1 MKRNI
6 PSLNDK
12 EYDLVVVG
20 GGIFGICAAWDA
32 TLRGLSVALIERG
45 DFANAAS
52 ANCFKIVHGG
62 IRYLQHAD
70 LARIRESSRERT
82 AFLRV
87 APHLV
92 SPLPIVVPTY
102 GQGLR
107 SKPVLQVGMALYDA
121 ATFDRNKNISDIERR
136 IPPTHSIS
144 REDCLQMFPGLDQQG
159 LTGGML
165 FHDGQIYSP
174 ARLALS
180 FLKSAVN
187 AGAVAANYVE
197 ATGFLRQGDRVT
209 GVIAQDVLTGDK
221 LEIRAKLVLNAAG
234 PWAEKLLSQGVAPG
248 AERRLTFSRD
258 AALVVNRRMV
268 GNSGVAIQGG
278 TKDPDAIVSR
288 GNRHLFMA
296 PWRDYTLI
304 GVWHVVHRGDPDV
317 VTVTREDVQGFLEEF
332 NAAYS
337 LPEPLTI
344 DDVSMYNAGLVL
356 FGDNQDGDTHLS
368 YGKRSLLVDHRRE
381 HGIDGLVTVI
391 GVRFTT
397 ARGVGEK
404 AIDLVCQKL
413 GRKAS
418 KSRTAST
425 PVDGGDID
433 HFSSYVA
440 SSVAQRPRELT
451 EQLMH
456 PLLRNYGSSYREVTI
471 YAEEVPGLW
480 ETLGDSTVTKA
491 EVVHAV
497 RNEMPQKLSD
507 VVFRRTELG
516 TGSNPG
522 EEALQ
527 ACADLMA
534 AELTWDLSRTQRE
547 LAEVKAQFPDFSP
560 VPV

>member
-174 ARLALS
+174 ARLALA

-187 AGAVAANYVE
+187 ADAVAANYVE

-258 AALVVNRRMV
+258 AALVVNRRLV

-288 GNRHLFMA
+288 GNRHLFMV

-317 VTVTREDVQGFLEEF
+317 VTVTREDVEGFLEEF

-344 DDVSMYNAGLVL
+344 DDVSMCNAGLVL
-356 FGDNQDGDTHLS
+356 FGDNQDSDTHLS

-418 KSRTAST
+418 KSRTAYT

-451 EQLMH
+451 EELMH

-547 LAEVKAQFPDFSP
+547 LAEVKAQFPDFSS